1 MRALTLCL
9 VAITACAAPSARVP
23 RPAAAGSAAPDC
35 RLNAAD
41 SLWLAAAI
49 RGWEHIGEPR
59 LRLTRGAPLPH
70 LVLFDP
76 HCAHDVDV
84 GASWRVNST
93 THGGRVRLPNGHV
106 IPPIGVGITSPT
118 ANDSAIFLALAL
130 PESWR
135 GDPRYRGTNDSRASW
150 ERYLTGA
157 FTHEMTHARM
167 LPGLL
172 SRLRAL
178 EAAIFPDTLEDNLVQ
193 RRFAQDRE
201 FTRAVARET
210 DLFYRASQAPTLRV
224 RREYARAALAS
235 MRGRREQYYVGDLA
249 DWAELE
255 QTFLD
260 LEGVAQW
267 AAFAHEPGALTP
279 GPAFARALA
288 RFRASREFW
297 SEDEGLAMILAL
309 DALVPDWQT
318 RLISATPTTSFD
330 LLTQALADDR

>member
-9 VAITACAAPSARVP
+9 VVIAACAAPSARAP
-23 RPAAAGSAAPDC
+23 LPAPAGTEAPDC

-41 SLWLAAAI
+41 SQWLAAAI
-49 RGWEHIGEPR
+49 RGWQRVGEPR
-59 LRLTRGAPLPH
+59 LRLSAGVPLPH

-76 HCAHDVDV
+76 SCTHDIDV
-84 GASWRVNST
+84 AASWRVNSVP
-93 THGGRVRLPNGHV
+93 HGGRVRLPNGHV
-106 IPPIGVGITSPT
+106 IPPIGVGITSPA

-150 ERYLTGA
+150 ERYLVGA

-172 SRLRAL
+172 SRSL

-193 RRFAQDRE
+193 RRFAAERE
-201 FTRAVARET
+201 FARAVARET
-210 DLFYRASQAPTLRV
+210 DLFYRAAQATSLRV
-224 RREYARAALAS
+224 RRDYVRAALGS
-235 MRGRREQYYVGDLA
+235 VRLRREQYYIGDFA

-267 AAFAHEPGALTP
+267 AAFGHEPGSATA
-279 GPAFARALA
+279 GSAFPRALA
-288 RFRASREFW
+288 RFRSSREFW

-309 DALVPDWQT
+309 DALVPDWQS
-318 RLISATPTTSFD
+318 RLISATPTTSLD
-330 LLTQALADDR
+330 LLTQALGDDR